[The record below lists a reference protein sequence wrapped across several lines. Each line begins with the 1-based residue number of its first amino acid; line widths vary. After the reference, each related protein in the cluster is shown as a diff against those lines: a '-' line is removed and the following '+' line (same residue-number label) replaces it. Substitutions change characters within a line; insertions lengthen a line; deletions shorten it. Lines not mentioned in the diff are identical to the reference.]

1 MVDANYTDSD
11 TTEYLGKV
19 YLLQMT
25 TMLEEKGDVEINHY
39 ADEVEVMTPEEEDKN
54 AGVVRDSD
62 GNVLPET
69 TFTEKELSDI
79 DTSINL
85 SAESQLGK

>member
-1 MVDANYTDSD
+1 
-11 TTEYLGKV
+11 
-19 YLLQMT
+19 
-25 TMLEEKGDVEINHY
+25 
-39 ADEVEVMTPEEEDKN
+39 MTPEEEDKN

-79 DTSINL
+79 DTSLNL
-85 SAESQLGK
+85 EMESNIGK